1 MEEISLCHVSVGT
14 CESREEGREQSG
26 FFRREHKDLIWLAA
40 KGLISMDASRH
51 EMLCTLWFSHLGCGS
66 CVCNHSIYPDG
77 GKVTQIMVCNR
88 MLSDTYWV
96 LTLCK
101 TVSFLYAHINSFN
114 YHCCGRELDRHV
126 QSKVDRPATEG
137 HQRKSP
143 GCLATGKP
151 GKTGTSP
158 SRVISLLEYHQ
169 SCTLDPLTFDILD
182 TWFGPSLAFSS
193 PATLLV
199 M

>member
-1 MEEISLCHVSVGT
+1 MEHNLLILADALNSIQWKGLVCVMWVWEHANQERKG
-14 CESREEGREQSG
+14 ESKVG
-26 FFRREHKDLIWLAA
+26 FFAESIKISFDLQQKVSFRW
-40 KGLISMDASRH
+40 
-51 EMLCTLWFSHLGCGS
+51 MLPVMKCSALWFSHLGCGS

-96 LTLCK
+96 LTPCK

-158 SRVISLLEYHQ
+158 SRVISLLE
-169 SCTLDPLTFDILD
+169 
-182 TWFGPSLAFSS
+182 
-193 PATLLV
+193 
-199 M
+199 